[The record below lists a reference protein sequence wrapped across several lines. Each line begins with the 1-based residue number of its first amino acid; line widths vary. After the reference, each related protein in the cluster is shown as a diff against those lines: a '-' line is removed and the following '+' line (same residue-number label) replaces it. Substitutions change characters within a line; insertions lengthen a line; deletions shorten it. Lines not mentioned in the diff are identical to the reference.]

1 MSKPNFVSL
10 WWWPLLA
17 AIAGSLG
24 MLAIW
29 VTLAT
34 LSGRALAWLGLLV
47 AVDIA
52 LLLRLAQAPENRWR
66 TALALLATA
75 ATIAAS
81 YWLIVATQIGLLLGL
96 DTLPSAMKLGP
107 VLFWELIKRWLQ
119 PADWAWLAAALVLA
133 MWMTRPARRAVSR

>member
-1 MSKPNFVSL
+1 LSKPNFVSL

-34 LSGRALAWLGLLV
+34 LSGRPLAWLGLLV
-47 AVDIA
+47 ALDIT
-52 LLLRLAQAPENRWR
+52 LLLKLAQAPENRWR
-66 TALALLATA
+66 TALAVLATA
-75 ATIAAS
+75 VTVAAS

-107 VLFWELIKRWLQ
+107 VLFWELLRRWLL

-133 MWMTRPARRAVSR
+133 MGMTRPARRLPPH

>member
-1 MSKPNFVSL
+1 
-10 WWWPLLA
+10 
-17 AIAGSLG
+17 